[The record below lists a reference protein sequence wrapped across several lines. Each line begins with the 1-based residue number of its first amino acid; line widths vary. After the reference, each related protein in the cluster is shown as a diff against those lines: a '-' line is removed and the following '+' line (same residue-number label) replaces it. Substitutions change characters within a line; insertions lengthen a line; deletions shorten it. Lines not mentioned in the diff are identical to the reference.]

1 MLNALTNI
9 ARSLLILSV
18 LAFALTTKVSAQY
31 EKKSFQGTRTTEK
44 MKVDAKMD
52 EAIWQEAEILTDFV
66 QLRPTPGELSARKT
80 EVRMVYD
87 DEAVYIIAKLYEKK
101 EDVFNLLTNRDNIG
115 SSDYFGVS
123 LDPFKAGLNGV
134 GLFVTVAGVQY
145 DARYSGGGNERIWRN
160 DQDWNAVWLSETM
173 INDDHWVVE
182 FKIPYAVLRFTGSD
196 IQNWGINF
204 VRKSTS
210 LNEDSFWNG
219 IDPELD
225 GYLNQAGEVQN
236 LQNIQTPT
244 RLFFYP
250 YVSTVLSRSTETGF
264 VDPQFNAGMDLRYG
278 LTDAFTLDMTLIPDF
293 SGVRSDNQ
301 VLNLSPFEVR
311 FDEQRQFFIEGVELF
326 NRAGLFYSRRIG
338 GTTGHISGEIHDSE
352 EIINQPRTA
361 QLLNAFK
368 LTGRTGKGL
377 GIGFFNAITDRTLI
391 TVEDTATGAT
401 REVEGDP
408 LTDYNI
414 LVLDQNLKNNS
425 SVTFT
430 NAMVVRGSTADD
442 ANISA
447 MNFRLNDN
455 SLTWRTN
462 GVFSYSNVV
471 SYEGDNSNRE
481 VKSGYKYNIGFSK
494 ARGNFQFSVNRN
506 VETDDYDINDIGF
519 LRRANRVEHQGN
531 VSYNSF
537 RPKGMFN
544 NWSVSLRGE
553 YNELYAPRVYTNT
566 NFNVNVRGQFR
577 NFWSGG
583 INFRSTPRNTYD
595 YFEPRVD
602 GYYLIR
608 PQEHSYSVDY
618 RTDSRKN
625 FRTNGR
631 YNVSQRPEWNNTNQS
646 ISHSERIRIGQRFEL
661 THGINYNVRSN
672 ERGYVRRLYNDTGDL
687 TDIIIGQR
695 EVKNLENTINFSYI
709 FTNRMGLTF
718 RARHYWSR
726 VKYDDYYSL
735 QEDGSLIDSDYPGL
749 DDEGLPAHDRNFN
762 AFNIDMDYNWQ
773 FKPGSEIRVI
783 WKRQIGTD
791 DNNSDLGF
799 GENFSNVIGAS
810 NFDTITIRMVYFI
823 DYLNIKKLFQKG

>member
-1 MLNALTNI
+1 MALY
-9 ARSLLILSV
+9 
-18 LAFALTTKVSAQY
+18 AQY
-31 EKKSFQGTRTTEK
+31 EKKSFNAIRTSEK
-44 MKVDAKMD
+44 MKIDAKMD
-52 EAIWQEAEILTDFV
+52 EAIWQEAEVLGDFV
-66 QLRPTPGELSARKT
+66 QIRPNPGELSERQT

-87 DEAVYIIAKLYEKK
+87 DQAVYIIAKIYEKK
-101 EDVFNLLTNRDNIG
+101 EDIFNLLTNRDNIG

-145 DARYSGGGNERIWRN
+145 DTRYSGGGNERIWRN
-160 DQDWNAVWLSETM
+160 DEDWNAVWLSETK
-173 INDDHWVVE
+173 INEDHWIVE
-182 FKIPYAVLRFTGSD
+182 YKIPYAVLRFNGSD
-196 IQNWGINF
+196 VQNWGINF
-204 VRKSTS
+204 MRKSTS

-219 IDPELD
+219 IDPQLD
-225 GYLNQAGEVQN
+225 GYLNQAGEVKN
-236 LQNIQTPT
+236 LKNIETPT

-250 YVSTVLSRSTETGF
+250 YVSTVLSRSTATGF

-278 LTDAFTLDMTLIPDF
+278 ITDAFTLDMTLIPDF

-338 GTTGHISGEIHDSE
+338 SVTGHISDEIHDTE
-352 EIINQPRTA
+352 ELISRPSTA

-377 GIGFFNAITDRTLI
+377 GIGFFNAITDHTLV
-391 TVEDTATGAT
+391 TVQDTVTGEK
-401 REVEGDP
+401 REIEGDP

-430 NAMVVRGSTADD
+430 NAMVIRGSTADD

-447 MNFRLNDN
+447 MNFRLNDK
-455 SLTWRTN
+455 SLTWRTD
-462 GVFSYSNVV
+462 GLFSYSNVI
-471 SYEGDNSNRE
+471 SYEGDNAERA

-494 ARGNFQFSVNRN
+494 ARGNFQFRLNRN

-519 LRRANRVEHQGN
+519 LRRANRVEHSGN

-537 RPKGMFN
+537 QPRGIFN
-544 NWSVSLRGE
+544 NWRVSLSGR
-553 YNELYAPRVYTNT
+553 YNELYEPRVYTNT
-566 NFNVNVRGQFR
+566 NYSVNVRGQFR
-577 NFWSGG
+577 NFWSTGFE
-583 INFRSTPRNTYD
+583 IRSTPRSTYD

-608 PQEHSYSVDY
+608 PKENSYSVDY

-631 YNVSQRPEWNNTNQS
+631 IRISNRAEWDNVNQS
-646 ISHSERIRIGQRFEL
+646 FNHNERIRVGQRFEL
-661 THGINYNVRSN
+661 SHRIDYSIRNN
-672 ERGYVRRLYNDTGDL
+672 ERGYVTRLYDINDNL

-695 EVKNLENTINFSYI
+695 NVKNLENTIDFSYI

-726 VKYDDYYSL
+726 VKYNDYFKL
-735 QEDGSLIDSDYPGL
+735 QQDGNLIDSDYPGL
-749 DDEGLPAHDRNFN
+749 DDEGQPAHDRNFN

-799 GENFSNVIGAS
+799 GENFSNVIGAA

-823 DYLNIKKLFQKG
+823 DYLNIKKLFKKS